1 MGKAMNTERP
11 AAASILTVDRINTFY
26 GQSHVLQCVSLEIQA
41 KEVVCLLGRNG
52 VGKTTTLRS
61 IMGLTPP
68 RTGQILLKGKDI
80 TGKPPFRIAQRG
92 IGYMPDDRRIFPSL
106 TLYENLEMARRL
118 PSEGKSEWSF
128 QKIYELFPI
137 FVELKDRKG
146 NYLSGGEQK
155 MAAIGRALMKN
166 PDLLLLDEPSEG
178 LAPLVVQ
185 NLAEII
191 GHIRSEGVTILL
203 ADQNFKFCRK
213 TSDRGYILEKGMVQ
227 YQGLMEEIWQNEEI
241 VKKYLVI

>member
-1 MGKAMNTERP
+1 MNSEKP
-11 AAASILTVDRINTFY
+11 DPVPILIVDRIDTFY
-26 GQSHVLQCVSLEIQA
+26 GQSHVLQGVSFEMQA
-41 KEVVCLLGRNG
+41 KEVICLLGRNG

-68 RTGQILLKGKDI
+68 RAGRILLKGKDI
-80 TGKPPFRIAQRG
+80 TGKLPFQIARRG
-92 IGYMPDDRRIFPSL
+92 IGYMPDDRRIFPDL

-118 PSEGKSEWSF
+118 TREGKNQWTFE
-128 QKIYELFPI
+128 KIYDLFPI
-137 FVELKDRKG
+137 FIELKDRKG

-166 PDLLLLDEPSEG
+166 PALLLLDEPSEG

-191 GHIRSEGVTILL
+191 GRIRSEAVTILL
-203 ADQNFKFCRK
+203 ADQNFRFCRR
-213 TSDRGYILEKGMVQ
+213 TSDRGYILDKGMIK
-227 YQGLMEEIWQNEEI
+227 YHGMMEEIWQNEEV